1 MLLQKFTEGRKR
13 LRYAETRMNKHS
25 SRSHCILNVRVK
37 KSEREKRSH
46 SNDALLIVE
55 QSEGVLTV
63 VDLAGSERQH
73 KDYYRRHEIN
83 KSYPLVNTND
93 RAVLEE
99 LRFKEATRINQ
110 SLLALGNCVRA
121 LASNATHVPIRD
133 SNLTKILCSS
143 LNGRSRTWLLVC
155 CSSEAKRASDTAAAL
170 EFATR
175 AMRVETITRSPTHK
189 EILQIEST
197 ESAAAEAAVLFR
209 TPRKSTA
216 SRSSTCSSS
225 TNGTLSSDGDKDDS
239 FDDDRAFDWK
249 KNVNLDQRE
258 IEEENEGQRQRCT
271 LRQHCRQPFTNKL
284 REGKLRR
291 EIQCLRDELE
301 SLKIE
306 RAVAKQRAKEND
318 EQRCEELETMKEQL
332 NEKCS
337 EVAQSLKA
345 TLRKNSEKCELV
357 ASLQKEKNVL
367 LAKYREK
374 CRQFE
379 LEREKTQTML
389 DRESRAKRI
398 AESNHERE
406 AILHTETRRK
416 LERERTQSEK
426 IIARCAAER
435 LKTETSYQALQ
446 TLLEKNEQT
455 CKEAEVYTKTLRLY
469 HEEIKPS
476 VIINFARVSRMRRHS
491 PATSSSK
498 NTKTHNAHYNFALC
512 GTTL

>member
-1 MLLQKFTEGRKR
+1 M
-13 LRYAETRMNKHS
+13 
-25 SRSHCILNVRVK
+25 RVK

-133 SNLTKILCSS
+133 SNLTKILYSS

-155 CSSEAKRASDTAAAL
+155 CSSEAKHASETAAAL

-175 AMRVETITRSPTHK
+175 AMRVETIARSPIHK

-197 ESAAAEAAVLFR
+197 ESAAVVVGGGGGCTFR

-258 IEEENEGQRQRCT
+258 IEEEMKDNDNAALFDNIVVNR
-271 LRQHCRQPFTNKL
+271 LRTSF
-284 REGKLRR
+284 
-291 EIQCLRDELE
+291 
-301 SLKIE
+301 
-306 RAVAKQRAKEND
+306 AKES
-318 EQRCEELETMKEQL
+318 CG
-332 NEKCS
+332 EKF
-337 EVAQSLKA
+337 
-345 TLRKNSEKCELV
+345 
-357 ASLQKEKNVL
+357 NV
-367 LAKYREK
+367 
-374 CRQFE
+374 C
-379 LEREKTQTML
+379 
-389 DRESRAKRI
+389 
-398 AESNHERE
+398 
-406 AILHTETRRK
+406 
-416 LERERTQSEK
+416 
-426 IIARCAAER
+426 
-435 LKTETSYQALQ
+435 
-446 TLLEKNEQT
+446 
-455 CKEAEVYTKTLRLY
+455 V
-469 HEEIKPS
+469 
-476 VIINFARVSRMRRHS
+476 
-491 PATSSSK
+491 TSSSLSK
-498 NTKTHNAHYNFALC
+498 
-512 GTTL
+512 